1 MQLETKRTLIRK
13 FTLSDVDPLHKVL
26 SNPKVMEYIE
36 EPYTLEKTK
45 EFIIQAGLCNPP
57 LVYALELKS
66 AKRVIGHVIYRKF
79 DEKSDEIGWIID
91 QDHWGK
97 GLADEIT
104 KGIISYSKR
113 HSDARSLV
121 IECDPAQ
128 RTTEKIALKNG
139 FTDEGIVDG
148 LRLFRRQ
155 VNRRD
160 KTQSTKPDQNGD
172 VQ

>member
-1 MQLETKRTLIRK
+1 MRLETKRTLIRK
-13 FTLSDVDPLHKVL
+13 FTLSDVDELHKVL

-79 DEKSDEIGWIID
+79 DEKSNEIGWIID

-97 GLADEIT
+97 GL
-104 KGIISYSKR
+104 
-113 HSDARSLV
+113 
-121 IECDPAQ
+121 
-128 RTTEKIALKNG
+128 
-139 FTDEGIVDG
+139 
-148 LRLFRRQ
+148 
-155 VNRRD
+155 D
-160 KTQSTKPDQNGD
+160 KDTI
-172 VQ
+172 